1 MKLES
6 SIATVAKP
14 VEEVYEKLT
23 QASTYELLMP
33 EEASFRIKD
42 EKHFSFKLGGMPEIP
57 LKLARQTPNTQIV
70 MTADGGSVPFEL
82 HADLEEIDEKT
93 KMNDFFN
100 KNEIVLYKN
109 ISDLSEKLIK
119 YSFDNKLRSSIAK
132 KGRDKYFKYFNST
145 RVADFIIS
153 KTFNINKK
161 FFWEKI
167 N

>member
-14 VEEVYEKLT
+14 IEEVFGKLT

-42 EKHFSFKLGGMPEIP
+42 EKHFSFKLGGMPVIP

-82 HADLEEIDEKT
+82 QANLEDRDEKT
-93 KMNDFFN
+93 KIQLVF
-100 KNEIVLYKN
+100 E
-109 ISDLSEKLIK
+109 
-119 YSFDNKLRSSIAK
+119 
-132 KGRDKYFKYFNST
+132 G
-145 RVADFIIS
+145 
-153 KTFNINKK
+153 NINPMMQMMVKK
-161 FFWEKI
+161 PLTQFLEALIANDGKL
-167 N
+167 

>member
-33 EEASFRIKD
+33 EEASFRIID

-82 HADLEEIDEKT
+82 QADLKEIDEKT
-93 KMNDFFN
+93 KIKLVF
-100 KNEIVLYKN
+100 EGN
-109 ISDLSEKLIK
+109 INPMMQMMVKKPLTQFLEALIANAEKL
-119 YSFDNKLRSSIAK
+119 
-132 KGRDKYFKYFNST
+132 
-145 RVADFIIS
+145 
-153 KTFNINKK
+153 
-161 FFWEKI
+161 
-167 N
+167 

>member
-93 KMNDFFN
+93 KIQLVF
-100 KNEIVLYKN
+100 EGN
-109 ISDLSEKLIK
+109 INPMMQMMVKKPLTQFLEALIANAEKL
-119 YSFDNKLRSSIAK
+119 
-132 KGRDKYFKYFNST
+132 
-145 RVADFIIS
+145 
-153 KTFNINKK
+153 
-161 FFWEKI
+161 
-167 N
+167 